1 MRAAFARPGFRR
13 LFGGLSASMLG
24 DSIMLLVLSMW
35 VKTLTGSNAQAGLTF
50 LFMVLPSLFAPLI
63 GVYVDRVRRKPIL
76 VWGNLASAL
85 GVLPLVLVRDEGD
98 VWIIWMVAVL
108 YGVSF
113 IVLPA
118 ALNGLLKE
126 MLPEEM
132 LVDANSSLQ
141 TVKEGYRL
149 FGPLAG
155 AALFAG
161 LGGWAVATLDAVS
174 FVVAAAAIATI
185 RVAETTPEKD
195 TAHLWSQMGAGLK
208 HLVRDRVL
216 GHLLVGFGI
225 TLLVLGFTESSIY
238 AMMDGFDKQATFA
251 GVWVAIQGV
260 GAITGGITSGVLVKR
275 YGEVAVTA
283 LGLGLLGLS
292 TIAISLA
299 PSMLVVLVLTVPLGI
314 SLPWL
319 IVAYMTMLQRRTPQ
333 ALMGR
338 VSTAAEVLMATPQ
351 AISLG
356 TGALLV
362 VWLDWRVIWF
372 AIGAVVIGA
381 ALYVV
386 TMLRDQLRG
395 SGRLEDQG
403 DGPVVDGLDAHV
415 GPELTP
421 LDPGTA
427 IG

>member
-1 MRAAFARPGFRR
+1 
-13 LFGGLSASMLG
+13 
-24 DSIMLLVLSMW
+24 
-35 VKTLTGSNAQAGLTF
+35 
-50 LFMVLPSLFAPLI
+50 MVLPSLFAPLI
-63 GVYVDRVRRKPIL
+63 GVYVDRVRRKPLL
-76 VWGNLASAL
+76 VWGNLASAV

-98 VWIIWMVAVL
+98 VWIIWLVAVF
-108 YGVSF
+108 YGFSF

-161 LGGWAVATLDAVS
+161 LGGWAVAALDSVS

-185 RVAETTPEKD
+185 TAAEETPVKD

-208 HLVRDRVL
+208 HLVHDRVL

-238 AMMDGFDKQATFA
+238 AMMDGFDKAPTFA
-251 GVWVAIQGV
+251 GVWVAVQGI
-260 GAITGGITSGVLVKR
+260 GAITGGITSAMLVKKH
-275 YGEVAVTA
+275 GEVAVTA
-283 LGLGLLGLS
+283 LGLGLLGVS
-292 TIAISLA
+292 TIAISMA
-299 PSMLVVLVLTVPLGI
+299 PTMLVVLVLTVPLGI

-362 VWLDWRVIWF
+362 VWLDWRIIWA
-372 AIGAVVIGA
+372 AIGAVVLGA
-381 ALYVV
+381 GLYVAV
-386 TMLRDQLRG
+386 MLRDQL
-395 SGRLEDQG
+395 GRVEDQG
-403 DGPVVDGLDAHV
+403 EGPVVDGLDPHV

-421 LDPGTA
+421 LDPGAT

>member
-1 MRAAFARPGFRR
+1 
-13 LFGGLSASMLG
+13 
-24 DSIMLLVLSMW
+24 
-35 VKTLTGSNAQAGLTF
+35 
-50 LFMVLPSLFAPLI
+50 
-63 GVYVDRVRRKPIL
+63 
-76 VWGNLASAL
+76 
-85 GVLPLVLVRDEGD
+85 
-98 VWIIWMVAVL
+98 
-108 YGVSF
+108 
-113 IVLPA
+113 
-118 ALNGLLKE
+118 

>member
-1 MRAAFARPGFRR
+1 
-13 LFGGLSASMLG
+13 MLG

-195 TAHLWSQMGAGLK
+195 TAHLWSQMGA
-208 HLVRDRVL
+208 
-216 GHLLVGFGI
+216 
-225 TLLVLGFTESSIY
+225 
-238 AMMDGFDKQATFA
+238 
-251 GVWVAIQGV
+251 
-260 GAITGGITSGVLVKR
+260 
-275 YGEVAVTA
+275 
-283 LGLGLLGLS
+283 
-292 TIAISLA
+292 
-299 PSMLVVLVLTVPLGI
+299 
-314 SLPWL
+314 
-319 IVAYMTMLQRRTPQ
+319 
-333 ALMGR
+333 
-338 VSTAAEVLMATPQ
+338 
-351 AISLG
+351 
-356 TGALLV
+356 
-362 VWLDWRVIWF
+362 
-372 AIGAVVIGA
+372 
-381 ALYVV
+381 
-386 TMLRDQLRG
+386 
-395 SGRLEDQG
+395 
-403 DGPVVDGLDAHV
+403 
-415 GPELTP
+415 
-421 LDPGTA
+421 
-427 IG
+427 